1 MTETLT
7 TSRLRLRA
15 PRADDLEPLYA
26 IFSDPE
32 ALRWWSHPPWTERA
46 QAQACLD
53 SIAAGWRDGSFRQ
66 WAIVEPADDVPLG
79 TVTLWA
85 LDRMHARCEL
95 GFMLRRDRW
104 GQGLA
109 GEAVAAALDHA
120 FGALGLH
127 RVEADV
133 DPGNAASL
141 RLLERLGF
149 VREGRARERWVAADG
164 SGRADGIL
172 LGLLAR
178 EWRRHP

>member
-1 MTETLT
+1 M
-7 TSRLRLRA
+7 RLRPPCA
-15 PRADDLEPLYA
+15 GDLEPLYA
-26 IFSDPE
+26 VFSDPE

-46 QAQACLD
+46 QAQAYLD
-53 SIAAGWRDGSFRQ
+53 AIAAGWRDGSFRQ
-66 WAIVEPADDVPLG
+66 WAIVEPADDVLLG

-85 LDRMHARCEL
+85 LDPRHARCEL

-104 GQGLA
+104 GRGL
-109 GEAVAAALDHA
+109 GTEAVAAALDHG

-127 RVEADV
+127 RIEADV

-149 VREGRARERWVAADG
+149 VREGRARERWALSDG
-164 SGRADGIL
+164 SGRADGVL

-178 EWRRHP
+178 EWRRPA